1 MDDHAISM
9 ENHAVETNSIFDHA
23 HPSIANE
30 TVVNSAVSIKK
41 IETKL
46 LYLDRDFARGFTFFR
61 KKHSMDNHAV

>member
-9 ENHAVETNSIFDHA
+9 DNHAVETNSIFDHA

-30 TVVNSAVSIKK
+30 TVVNSAVSIQK
-41 IETKL
+41 IEKK
-46 LYLDRDFARGFTFFR
+46 LYLARDFARGFTFFR

>member
-1 MDDHAISM
+1 MPFLWTIM
-9 ENHAVETNSIFDHA
+9 PLRQIQFFDHA

-41 IETKL
+41 IERK